1 MKKMFFY
8 AGLIVSSIGFM
19 MSYSCTSRIEPTND
33 THEIEED
40 IDALSSEYASLYADL
55 AGTIFKECKKISESE
70 SDANVDEHFKNFEE
84 EFLSQLSSREI
95 ALINRFKL
103 SATRSDNML
112 TTIIPDDFISEIKPI
127 MFNEDVNLLVDKI
140 AKFYMSSDFL
150 TLNDFERQELQLQL
164 ETLIKLRN
172 SWIDILTA
180 YAQPQPTT
188 RMSPGDRMIWSDIA
202 RQMTP
207 KQQSNVIDASFYG
220 IGLVCGAL
228 PAGIVGA
235 IALAKSIFWPY

>member
-1 MKKMFFY
+1 
-8 AGLIVSSIGFM
+8 
-19 MSYSCTSRIEPTND
+19 
-33 THEIEED
+33 
-40 IDALSSEYASLYADL
+40 
-55 AGTIFKECKKISESE
+55 
-70 SDANVDEHFKNFEE
+70 
-84 EFLSQLSSREI
+84 
-95 ALINRFKL
+95 
-103 SATRSDNML
+103 
-112 TTIIPDDFISEIKPI
+112 

-164 ETLIKLRN
+164 ETLIKIRN

-235 IALAKSIFWPY
+235 IALAKSIFCIL